1 MARPP
6 TGDSARPPRTPPAHM
21 LAGSVEADGGD
32 RPGTGGSA
40 KQRPYSSGG
49 SSQGSHGRL
58 SSRGAQRSPHV
69 TINSGT
75 GLPAAPGMQA
85 SGRPGST
92 SSRSERRKDELF
104 GGPSPMPRSARSAG
118 SSARGSARS
127 RPNTAPEASSRGT
140 TAEFEETMHNE
151 PDVLRPD
158 SASSEASSVVEAR
171 LVQFQK
177 SFKNKNSA
185 KFHNLQDAFRRSDT
199 NKNGVLG
206 ADEIADAMV
215 SLDIPV
221 DKPVIK
227 RLLDRGSNPEGL
239 NFKEFQDQLWLD
251 EKMESMIGKSGAV
264 AGAKGDSSGKKFL
277 WTPLKNPAFK
287 QGTINDTLEA
297 EKIEKGQIPD
307 RLDGNFSS
315 VAYNILSLDP
325 DGKHVPPTV
334 RLPIPSRVKLF
345 DPPPPLGRRIA
356 YDRGD
361 SPYDVINLSE
371 GPLSVNQDANRA
383 HVFQVPVRY
392 DNWFGIPPSLEGIAT
407 PLSLNHL
414 LSLALSSSR
423 FATQYLILI
432 PPTSG
437 S

>member
-1 MARPP
+1 MVRPP
-6 TGDSARPPRTPPAHM
+6 TGDSAKPPRPAPAHM
-21 LAGSVEADGGD
+21 LAGSVEADGID
-32 RPGTGGSA
+32 RPSSGGSA

-49 SSQGSHGRL
+49 SSQGSRGRIA
-58 SSRGAQRSPHV
+58 SRGLQRSPHV
-69 TINSGT
+69 TLNSAAGF
-75 GLPAAPGMQA
+75 PPAPGMLA

-92 SSRSERRKDELF
+92 SARSERRKDELF
-104 GGPSPMPRSARSAG
+104 GGPSTQPRSARSAAG
-118 SSARGSARS
+118 SARGSVRS
-127 RPNTAPEASSRGT
+127 RPNTAPESSSRGT
-140 TAEFEETMHNE
+140 TAEFEKTLKNE
-151 PDVLRPD
+151 SDLLRPD
-158 SASSEASSVVEAR
+158 SARSDASSVVEAR

-221 DKPVIK
+221 DKQVIK
-227 RLLDRGSNPEGL
+227 RLLGRGANPEGL
-239 NFKEFQDQLWLD
+239 NFQEFQNQLWLD
-251 EKMESMIGKSGAV
+251 EKMESMIGNSGAV

-297 EKIEKGQIPD
+297 EKMEKGLIAD

-315 VAYNILSLDP
+315 VGYNILSLDP
-325 DGKHVPPTV
+325 DGKRVPPSV
-334 RLPIPSRVKLF
+334 RLPIPSRVQLF
-345 DPPPPLGRRIA
+345 DPPPPLGRRVA

-371 GPLSVNQDANRA
+371 GPLNVNQDPSRA
-383 HVFQVPVRY
+383 HVFQVPVR
-392 DNWFGIPPSLEGIAT
+392 
-407 PLSLNHL
+407 
-414 LSLALSSSR
+414 
-423 FATQYLILI
+423 
-432 PPTSG
+432 
-437 S
+437 